1 MKIEIFNNNITSM
14 SYTVKVYTTTRI
26 NNFPSEKPEETDN
39 NLVEPITKIWLE
51 RHEANIS
58 WMKQARYWLWR
69 CKVFW
74 KIDKESIEVMLAQ
87 PEMYKMENNAIVI
100 HVHNYGERKKKLII
114 MEKTTGVMLL
124 YLSLELKTAAHEL
137 LTTSR

>member
-58 WMKQARYWLWR
+58 WMKQARYWL
-69 CKVFW
+69 
-74 KIDKESIEVMLAQ
+74 
-87 PEMYKMENNAIVI
+87 
-100 HVHNYGERKKKLII
+100 
-114 MEKTTGVMLL
+114 
-124 YLSLELKTAAHEL
+124 
-137 LTTSR
+137 

>member
-1 MKIEIFNNNITSM
+1 
-14 SYTVKVYTTTRI
+14 
-26 NNFPSEKPEETDN
+26 
-39 NLVEPITKIWLE
+39 
-51 RHEANIS
+51 
-58 WMKQARYWLWR
+58 
-69 CKVFW
+69 
-74 KIDKESIEVMLAQ
+74 MLAQ